1 MSMFDTKEWSGYPR
15 EHGKPGVRNHILVIP
30 TVNCAN
36 VVSEQISDAV
46 EGVIPLT
53 HQHGCSQLGRDAEQT
68 FAVLRGFAANPN
80 VGAILLIQL
89 GCEVID
95 AVRLQMDIAQMGK
108 PVELIGIQKLGGSL
122 AAIERGR
129 ELVREYALRLS
140 SEKKVNVPL
149 GSLAIAIKWGDHDEA
164 FPFHSE
170 LLPGLIDTILAYG
183 GTVVLGEM
191 EKWLQSG
198 LLIERI
204 NPKAHDYNSWIEV
217 QGTGARASQTLERG
231 ALSST
236 MPNLLHRLTGI
247 RYAEHVGEPGVYVI
261 EAPMS
266 NTECL
271 TAFAAAGAQV
281 VLHFTQQCSPVGSP
295 VLPVIKVGV
304 DNLAQGV
311 FEDVDVILQDS
322 SSQQEMIHEII
333 QAFIRVVDGKQT
345 ISELM
350 GHQEFVV
357 HRLGI
362 SL

>member
-1 MSMFDTKEWSGYPR
+1 MFDAREWSGYPR

-30 TVNCAN
+30 TVICAN
-36 VVSEQISDAV
+36 VVSEQISDAA

-95 AVRLQMDIAQMGK
+95 AVRLQTDIVQMGK
-108 PVELIGIQKLGGSL
+108 PVELLGIQKLGGSL
-122 AAIERGR
+122 AAVERGR
-129 ELVREYALRLS
+129 ELVLEYASRLS
-140 SEKKVNVPL
+140 SVKTVNVPL
-149 GSLAIAIKWGDHDEA
+149 GSLTIAIKWGDHDEA
-164 FPFHSE
+164 FPFRSE
-170 LLPGLIDTILAYG
+170 LLSGLIDAILAYG

-191 EKWLQSG
+191 DKWLRSG
-198 LLIERI
+198 VPIEGIDSEARDCI
-204 NPKAHDYNSWIEV
+204 SGIELR
-217 QGTGARASQTLERG
+217 GTEAGVSRTLERG
-231 ALSST
+231 ALPST
-236 MPNLLHRLTGI
+236 MPNLLHRLSGI
-247 RYAEHVGEPGVYVI
+247 RYAGHVGEPGVYVI
-261 EAPMS
+261 DAPMS
-266 NTECL
+266 NAECL

-281 VLHFTQQCSPVGSP
+281 VLHFTQRCSPVGSP

-322 SSQQEMIHEII
+322 SSQQEMIREII
-333 QAFIRVVDGKQT
+333 QAIIRVVDGKQT